1 MSTEAASPST
11 EAPTRVEIPESTNI
25 DEAARL
31 LDAVDGGENA
41 GESPPVNPNLANA
54 QEEGGDV
61 VQEQDGAVAESEGGE
76 TQEQEVELPTLADA
90 PEFWSA
96 EDKALFLQAPPELRE
111 KIKSYEAQ
119 RIKAVNEKTAE
130 AAAKVREAQQGNAQL
145 LDLVKNSAEW
155 WQANGSAIQRAM
167 QGKWADINWADL
179 SENNPA
185 EYTRLKH
192 LKEQDDALLA
202 QTRAQGERDMQIT
215 EQRNALE
222 LAQKKQAAHEVMAAE
237 MPEHFGADK
246 YAATYTKL
254 AEYLGKQGIPAPRI
268 NAIHEAPI
276 IRMAMKS
283 MLWDEAQ
290 TKTSVAAVLNRDEK
304 TGQFTAKT
312 TPMKRVQ
319 PGPATRVPGNQNAE
333 QARQVGQRYFGR
345 ESGGDIKDA
354 AELIRL
360 RNL

>member
-1 MSTEAASPST
+1 MPTEAASPST
-11 EAPTRVEIPESTNI
+11 EAPARVEIPENTNI

-31 LDAVDGGENA
+31 LDMVDDAEGGEQEA
-41 GESPPVNPNLANA
+41 PAANPNLANA

-61 VQEQDGAVAESEGGE
+61 AQEQVVEEGEGAEG
-76 TQEQEVELPTLADA
+76 QEQEVELPTVADA

-96 EDKALFLQAPPELRE
+96 DDKALFLQAPPELRE

-130 AAAKVREAQQGNAQL
+130 AAAKVREAQQGATQL
-145 LDLVKNSAEW
+145 FDLVKNSADW
-155 WQANGSAIQRAM
+155 WQKNGQSIQRAM
-167 QGKWADINWADL
+167 QGKWADVDWADL
-179 SENNPA
+179 SANNPA

-192 LKEQDDALLA
+192 LKEQDDALLSQA
-202 QTRAQGERDMQIT
+202 REQGERDMQIA
-215 EQRNALE
+215 EQRSMAE
-222 LAQKKQAAHEVMAAE
+222 LADKKRAAHEVMATE

-246 YAATYTKL
+246 YEATY
-254 AEYLGKQGIPAPRI
+254 ARIGEYLQKQGIPPARI

-290 TKTSVAAVLNRDEK
+290 TKASVVAAQTRDVK
-304 TGQFTAKT
+304 TGQFIAKT

-319 PGPATRVPGNQNAE
+319 PGPVKRLPGNQNVE

-345 ESGGDIKDA
+345 EGGGDIKDA

>member
-11 EAPTRVEIPESTNI
+11 EAPARVEIPASTNV

-31 LDAVDGGENA
+31 LDSMDDGGQQET
-41 GESPPVNPNLANA
+41 PPANPNVVNA

-61 VQEQDGAVAESEGGE
+61 VQQQEGAEGEAVEG
-76 TQEQEVELPTLADA
+76 QEQEVELPTVADA

-96 EDKALFLQAPPELRE
+96 DDKALFLQAPPELRE
-111 KIKSYEAQ
+111 KIKTYEAQ

-145 LDLVKNSAEW
+145 LDLVKNSADW
-155 WQANGSAIQRAM
+155 WQKNGQSIQKAM
-167 QGKWADINWADL
+167 HGKWAEVDWADL
-179 SENNPA
+179 SANNPA

-192 LKEQDDALLA
+192 LKEQDDQLLHQA
-202 QTRAQGERDMQIT
+202 RQQGERDMAIT
-215 EQRNALE
+215 AQRNQAE
-222 LAQKKQAAHEVMAAE
+222 LADRKRAAHEVIAAE
-237 MPEHFGADK
+237 LPEYFGAGK
-246 YAATYTKL
+246 WEGTYKKL
-254 AEYLGKQGIPAPRI
+254 GEFLVGRGIPADRI
-268 NAIHEAPI
+268 NNIHEPAI
-276 IRMAMKS
+276 IRMALES
-283 MLWDEAQ
+283 MLWTEAQ
-290 TKTSVAAVLNRDEK
+290 TKTSAVVSQTRDTK

-312 TPMKRVQ
+312 TPMTRVQ
-319 PGPATRVPGNQNAE
+319 PGPAKRLPGNQNTE

-345 ESGGDIKDA
+345 EGGGDIKDA

>member
-11 EAPTRVEIPESTNI
+11 EAPARVEIPESTNL

-31 LDAVDGGENA
+31 LDVVSDDEEG
-41 GESPPVNPNLANA
+41 PPPANPNLANA

-61 VQEQDGAVAESEGGE
+61 VQPQEGATEGTEAAEG
-76 TQEQEVELPTLADA
+76 QEQEVELPTVADA

-96 EDKALFLQAPPELRE
+96 EDKALFLQAPPELRD

-130 AAAKVREAQQGNAQL
+130 AAAKVREAQQGTTQL

-155 WQANGSAIQRAM
+155 WQKNGQEIQRAL
-167 QGKWADINWADL
+167 QGRWATVDWADL
-179 SENNPA
+179 SANNPA

-202 QTRAQGERDMQIT
+202 QAREQGERDMRLT
-215 EQRNALE
+215 EQRTMAE
-222 LAQKKQAAHEVMAAE
+222 LAEKKRAAHEAMAAE
-237 MPEHFGADK
+237 MPDHFGAGK
-246 YAATYTKL
+246 YEATYSKL
-254 AEYLGKQGIPAPRI
+254 GEYLSKQGIPAARI

-290 TKTSVAAVLNRDEK
+290 TKASVVATQTRDAQ
-304 TGQFTAKT
+304 TGKFIAKT